1 MTDSS
6 VRHSKGKFYVHSES
20 QQTNYIPFTECL
32 YLPTPVQ
39 YISKPPVE
47 YLQTRFTNLYL
58 YQLSLLAYSLTQLRD
73 TIDYYIEVLVISNQ
87 LSVQSL
93 HRKSYMICYQLRA
106 YPGSGRYFSYAV
118 ATQARALEKYR
129 TGYGD

>member
-1 MTDSS
+1 MESFAHTTKVSTNKLHSVYGMLVSS
-6 VRHSKGKFYVHSES
+6 YAS
-20 QQTNYIPFTECL
+20 TA
-32 YLPTPVQ
+32 

-58 YQLSLLAYSLTQLRD
+58 YQLSLLAYSLTHLCD